1 MDFPGQGEAGQYST
15 LRDLNRPRARS
26 MKKSLVRL
34 ENIEIDAM
42 AGIMGVGKEQVGNET
57 EGRLLGCSS

>member
-1 MDFPGQGEAGQYST
+1 
-15 LRDLNRPRARS
+15 

-42 AGIMGVGKEQVGNET
+42 AGIMGEGKEQVGNET
-57 EGRLLGCSS
+57 EGRLLGCSSWVLC

>member
-26 MKKSLVRL
+26 MKKSLVHL
-34 ENIEIDAM
+34 ENIEIDAV
-42 AGIMGVGKEQVGNET
+42 AGTMGEGKEQVGNET

>member
-15 LRDLNRPRARS
+15 LRDLKRPRARS
-26 MKKSLVRL
+26 MKKSLVHL
-34 ENIEIDAM
+34 ENIEIDPV
-42 AGIMGVGKEQVGNET
+42 AGTMGEGKEQEGNET

>member
-15 LRDLNRPRARS
+15 LRDLKRPRARS
-26 MKKSLVRL
+26 MKKSLVHL
-34 ENIEIDAM
+34 ENIEIDAV
-42 AGIMGVGKEQVGNET
+42 AETMGEGKEQEGNET